1 MELSIKQISE
11 GGTFMADFK
20 KVVVERCHYINAVD
34 ERAEPTSILSNAEA
48 TIMRVTNNGTI
59 FVQVFDKDFGREF
72 PLAQFSAT
80 SAFYHNNE
88 HAEVSQTSMV
98 RGNEI
103 IEELPITH
111 SGFENGKINMFMISK
126 QHGKTIAFLI
136 LNPKGIDDYYYRVM
150 FSED

>member
-11 GGTFMADFK
+11 GGTFMANFK
-20 KVVVERCHYINAVD
+20 KVVVERCHYVNAAD
-34 ERAEPTSILSNAEA
+34 ERTEPTSILSNAEA

-59 FVQVFDKDFGREF
+59 FIQVFDNDFGREF
-72 PLAQFSAT
+72 PLAQFSVT
-80 SAFYHNNE
+80 TAFYHNSGQ
-88 HAEVSQTSMV
+88 AEVSQTSMV

-103 IEELPITH
+103 IEELPVTH

-126 QHGKTIAFLI
+126 QHGKNIAFLI
-136 LNPKGIDDYYYRVM
+136 LNPKVIDDYYYRVM